1 MAWADDGEG
10 VGYELDDWEPEQ
22 RHQLSA
28 ALEAEGVPHRW
39 EGAELVVAEDGAWLA
54 EHLIDDIDHP
64 DALPAEDD
72 DDDVAADVL
81 SSLYVA
87 ADVLLA
93 TPDHPVAGADLAASA
108 TKASTLPTPY
118 GLDDAVWAEVRRRAE
133 ALAALVNEDSD
144 DGDITAAARSLRQV
158 VWPLV

>member
-1 MAWADDGEG
+1 MAPADEG
-10 VGYELDDWEPEQ
+10 DEVVYELDDWEPEQ
-22 RHQLSA
+22 RHELSA
-28 ALEAEGVPHRW
+28 ALEAEGVLHRW
-39 EGAELVVAEDGAWLA
+39 EGPDLVVAEDGAWLA

-93 TPDHPVAGADLAASA
+93 APDHPAAGADLAATA
-108 TKASTLPTPY
+108 TRASTLPTPY

-144 DGDITAAARSLRQV
+144 GGDITTAARSLRQV

>member
-1 MAWADDGEG
+1 MAPADEG
-10 VGYELDDWEPEQ
+10 DEVVYELDDWEPEQ

-39 EGAELVVAEDGAWLA
+39 EGADLMVAEDGAWLA
-54 EHLIDDIDHP
+54 DHLIDDIDHP

-93 TPDHPVAGADLAASA
+93 APDHPAAGADLAASA
-108 TKASTLPTPY
+108 TRASTLPTPY

-144 DGDITAAARSLRQV
+144 GGDITAAARSLRQV